1 MSGPALRKVDSHS
14 AIHEAALNEAVELTE
29 LLSKLLKGDHTEKA
43 EEMAYVLIEQ
53 WESRIL
59 QHADSEEEGLYKE
72 IVDEKPELRDDI
84 VALTRDHNLLRILV
98 NEIKETLKERNI
110 NQSVLQQFQSLI
122 IIDELHNQKEM
133 EVLPDHE
140 H

>member
-14 AIHEAALNEAVELTE
+14 AIHEAALNEAAELTE
-29 LLSKLLKGDHTEKA
+29 LLSKLVKGDHTEKA
-43 EEMAYVLIEQ
+43 KELAYVLIEL

-59 QHADSEEEGLYKE
+59 QHANSEEEGLYKE
-72 IVDEKPELRDDI
+72 IIEEQPELRDDI

-98 NEIKETLKERNI
+98 KEIKEILKKSNVDNSI
-110 NQSVLQQFQSLI
+110 LQQFQALI
-122 IIDELHNQKEM
+122 IIDELHNRKEM
-133 EVLPDHE
+133 EVLPDHD

>member
-14 AIHEAALNEAVELTE
+14 AIHEAALNEAAELTS
-29 LLSKLLKGDHTEKA
+29 LLTKLVNGDHKEKA
-43 EEMAYVLIEQ
+43 KELAYVLIEQ

-59 QHADSEEEGLYKE
+59 QHAAAEEEGLYKE
-72 IVDEKPELRDDI
+72 IVEKSPELRDDI

-98 NEIKETLKERNI
+98 KEIKEILKENDI
-110 NQSVLQQFQSLI
+110 GNSVVQQFQALI
-122 IIDELHNQKEM
+122 IIDELHNRKEM
-133 EVLPDHE
+133 EVLPDHD